1 MRLGQKAER
10 RGYRLGVDKA
20 TPSSLSLT
28 LFPHLQKNIEI
39 QKSAQLFFLLSSLS
53 NVGANP
59 SERLS
64 VLVVDLES
72 LKNTSTLSSP
82 SVSLVHIC
90 VIGWKP

>member
-20 TPSSLSLT
+20 TPSSLT

-39 QKSAQLFFLLSSLS
+39 QKSSQVFFLLSSLS

-72 LKNTSTLSSP
+72 LKNTSALSSP